1 MGEFNG
7 QALVLVP
14 NVGTYVELC
23 YIEDFSVN
31 KYKHFEGMGHTFW
44 VIMLLYSALKGLP
57 SVPCEQGSLF

>member
-7 QALVLVP
+7 QDLVLVP

-31 KYKHFEGMGHTFW
+31 KYQHFEGMGHAFW
-44 VIMLLYSALKGLP
+44 VILLLYSALKGFP
-57 SVPCEQGSLF
+57 RVTCGRGSLF